1 MRTGASCLVRQR
13 NDIGRGDPGLG
24 TAGFVAR
31 EDLGVELED
40 LELGGAGDSGV
51 EPVLGGLAEVGGAVE
66 GSGESERLG
75 EDGRFSKPD
84 RLGPDG
90 EGRCAGEGRLGAEEI
105 RREEVRLADE
115 RRDEAVPG
123 PAVDLQRRADLLEAA
138 GMHHRQAIRDRE
150 SLLLVV
156 RHVDRGEAGLL
167 ADAADLAAHLEPEL
181 RVEVREGFV
190 EEQAARLHDERAGE
204 RDALLLPAGELVG
217 PTRGLV
223 LHLHRGKGPADP
235 VGGLRLADAAHAE
248 SEGDVLGECHVRPE
262 RVALE
267 DHARVSLV
275 RGNARDVLAAYEDS
289 ALIRFVEARD
299 VAQKRR
305 LAASR
310 RPEQEE
316 ELAGLDLK
324 IDMIERGRRAEALRE
339 VLDLDGDGEIESVS
353 ISLDDHSE
361 SFYILVNDGG
371 NLMDYVVP
379 GTEFTMRDQYGVK
392 AFKGGLRGFSADLDK
407 NDKYTE
413 VGVEMMRDT
422 WDEYKTI
429 MVRYDGTKISAS
441 IVPGS
446 LSAVNNA
453 GAAQFSVFDP
463 IYGVHKL
470 YRTYSIT
477 SEVDFLKAQT
487 EYFFTDT
494 NVEKTSYMY
503 NPDFNI
509 QCTNLNGEACT
520 ITSGSLFYWSRTDYE
535 TYVDVISVDNLVYRL
550 PITVEEYEYES
561 GPQKVYK
568 IGDHDAAEIKTR

>member
-1 MRTGASCLVRQR
+1 MMRNKKFIIGFLIFDAVAILVIVFVLLIHNPFAVKVAPEMEPTTSPTTQTNSNNKASGMDQ
-13 NDIGRGDPGLG
+13 
-24 TAGFVAR
+24 
-31 EDLGVELED
+31 LESD
-40 LELGGAGDSGV
+40 KT
-51 EPVLGGLAEVGGAVE
+51 VL
-66 GSGESERLG
+66 
-75 EDGRFSKPD
+75 F
-84 RLGPDG
+84 
-90 EGRCAGEGRLGAEEI
+90 
-105 RREEVRLADE
+105 
-115 RRDEAVPG
+115 
-123 PAVDLQRRADLLEAA
+123 
-138 GMHHRQAIRDRE
+138 
-150 SLLLVV
+150 
-156 RHVDRGEAGLL
+156 
-167 ADAADLAAHLEPEL
+167 
-181 RVEVREGFV
+181 
-190 EEQAARLHDERAGE
+190 HDTTS
-204 RDALLLPAGELVG
+204 LVG
-217 PTRGLV
+217 MRETSETTSD
-223 LHLHRGKGPADP
+223 GKY
-235 VGGLRLADAAHAE
+235 LT
-248 SEGDVLGECHVRPE
+248 
-262 RVALE
+262 
-267 DHARVSLV
+267 
-275 RGNARDVLAAYEDS
+275 AY
-289 ALIRFVEARD
+289 
-299 VAQKRR
+299 
-305 LAASR
+305 
-310 RPEQEE
+310 
-316 ELAGLDLK
+316 
-324 IDMIERGRRAEALRE
+324 RAELD
-339 VLDLDGDGEIESVS
+339 LDLDGDGEIESVS

-413 VGVEMMRDT
+413 VGIEMMRDT